1 MKKGVFFTIDA
12 LLASGIIILAIVLIS
27 KFYYSEQQ
35 TTNINYASKDM
46 VNVFSSMTV
55 DGVNNEYVK
64 SLISSGLIT
73 DTNNT
78 LIEQIGDF
86 WANDNIGLAK
96 NFTKNLTEDIIP
108 KNYGFSVLVDG
119 EEVYSRNI
127 SVTKS
132 LVSTRKII
140 SGIAKAKPTN
150 GYTARVL
157 LNGVKSKKTSAY
169 SYFGGYE
176 GDGNLTKKLILPN
189 DVISFNSSYMEL
201 DAGGNF
207 NLYING
213 IFSGSYAKGSS
224 GGGNM
229 LADKWNLSNAY
240 LANFRAGENIIG
252 INFTSG
258 NSYIAGGF
266 LRVTYTTSSYNDTQV
281 SGSERFYLPGV
292 DGIINLYSSVYV
304 PSKPDNMLL
313 FLNYSSNYTTYL
325 RLGNTTIYENNTNGA
340 LAKITIPNST
350 LKTLIDYGLFNQKTV
365 PLRMGITNA
374 TALGG
379 SADAMLVSDVS
390 GSMEFCSQTTGYSWS
405 GWSVD
410 SNKGCLYWFGS
421 WLWGYYSQNPSGT
434 AEYSR
439 VTWNDGT
446 NNLCGCRYT
455 PSCGSDTTKLSL
467 YKTSGKQ
474 FIDILLNVSGNRAGF
489 VDFSQTNTNPVY
501 IDTCSSSSSTTTVFS
516 DSIARTNNLISD
528 KAQMN
533 TLIDN
538 TKTWWGTCTCCGM
551 NKAVDMINSQSSSQ
565 RKKYIVLM
573 SDGAANVQCAQQG
586 TGNAIEDAVKSTQDA
601 CNQGISVYAIA
612 FGADADTAAMQR
624 MNCSGGKYYN
634 AVDTSQLQQAYKDIA
649 GDINKLSFSGQTI
662 NATSA
667 LSRSLVYP
675 SSFIEF
681 NYSAPASTFNKLPL
695 GFETDRFGN
704 NVSSGTLTVYP
715 NTSVSE
721 AKVTSYS
728 EAKWTDKLVVNG
740 NNVYIL
746 SDFGGDY
753 QILGDPFA
761 VNIPA
766 GSVNTGS
773 NSIAISTGLNSTAS
787 GGGSNDSRVI
797 YTLLLNGFAD
807 YSSVVAKSNGCSW
820 ALNFEDGSA
829 STINVPSTYS
839 GGSTCSYSLKTY
851 DTDDAL
857 DNAAFQLFNNL
868 DLDKNGKLDVN
879 IDSGN
884 LNFNTFTISKVPSLW
899 GPAIIEIRVWE

>member
-12 LLASGIIILAIVLIS
+12 LLASGIIILTIVLIS

-96 NFTKNLTEDIIP
+96 NFTKNLTEEIIP

-157 LNGVKSKKTSAY
+157 LNGIKSKKTSAY

-189 DVISFNSSYMEL
+189 DVISFNSSYIEL

-229 LADKWNLSNAY
+229 LADKWNLSSAY
-240 LANFRAGENIIG
+240 LSNFRAGENIIG

-258 NSYIAGGF
+258 NNYIAGGF
-266 LRVTYTTSSYNDTQV
+266 VKVSYTTSSYNDTQI
-281 SGSERFYLPGV
+281 PGYEKYYFP
-292 DGIINLYSSVYV
+292 GIAGNINIYSSVYIPNTLSNLKV
-304 PSKPDNMLL
+304 
-313 FLNYSSNYTTYL
+313 FLNYSSNYTTFL
-325 RLGNTTIYENNTNGA
+325 KLGSTIIYQGSSNGTTIN
-340 LAKITIPNST
+340 ITLSNST
-350 LKTLIDYGLFNQKTV
+350 LNTLLDYSIFNQKTI
-365 PLRMGITNA
+365 PLRFGLINVTTPLSNADVILITDN
-374 TALGG
+374 
-379 SADAMLVSDVS
+379 S
-390 GSMEFCSQTTGYSWS
+390 GSMDFRLDSDVAG
-405 GWSVD
+405 VD
-410 SNKGCLYWFGS
+410 RGCNDPNIN
-421 WLWGYYSQNPSGT
+421 NP
-434 AEYSR
+434 
-439 VTWNDGT
+439 
-446 NNLCGCRYT
+446 
-455 PSCGSDTTKLSL
+455 DTKRISL
-467 YKTSGKQ
+467 AKCLDKQ
-474 FIDILLNVSGNRAGF
+474 FIDVMLNLSASTNNRVGLVAYSGLPISIPTTTSTIIQSTSDLTSDNTSLKNQIDSYTANGGTGICGSVRKARLMLQSQSDSSRKKFVIVMTDGVANIQCDPSGLDQTTGCIPRKCPSNSCCGITCFCSNNYCYGGAQTGCLNQQCGDWTSDVASNNSIDDACRIYNSTGATVYSIGFGPVSACPIGNQTLMRIASCGNGQFFSSSDAIELNKIYNQLAKNILNV
-489 VDFSQTNTNPVY
+489 T
-501 IDTCSSSSSTTTVFS
+501 
-516 DSIARTNNLISD
+516 
-528 KAQMN
+528 
-533 TLIDN
+533 
-538 TKTWWGTCTCCGM
+538 
-551 NKAVDMINSQSSSQ
+551 
-565 RKKYIVLM
+565 
-573 SDGAANVQCAQQG
+573 
-586 TGNAIEDAVKSTQDA
+586 
-601 CNQGISVYAIA
+601 
-612 FGADADTAAMQR
+612 
-624 MNCSGGKYYN
+624 YN
-634 AVDTSQLQQAYKDIA
+634 A
-649 GDINKLSFSGQTI
+649 QTI
-662 NATSA
+662 NVSSLSA
-667 LSRSLVYP
+667 SFVYP
-675 SSFIEF
+675 NSYIEF
-681 NYSAPASTFNKLPL
+681 NYTIPNDPFNKLPL
-695 GFETDRFGN
+695 SFESSRFGN
-704 NVSSGTLTVYP
+704 NVSTGTIIVYP
-715 NTSVSE
+715 NSSVSE

-728 EAKWTDKLVVNG
+728 ESYWTDNLVVNG
-740 NNVYIL
+740 NNVYRL
-746 SDFGGDY
+746 SDYGNDY
-753 QILGDPFA
+753 ATLGDPFT
-761 VNIPA
+761 VNIPIA
-766 GSVNTGS
+766 NINSGS
-773 NSIAISTGLNSTAS
+773 NSITISTGKNSTYS
-787 GGGSNDSRVI
+787 TNGSSDDKVI

-807 YSSVVAKSNGCSW
+807 YSAVVAKSNGCSW
-820 ALNFEDGSA
+820 TLNFEDGST

-879 IDSGN
+879 IDSSN